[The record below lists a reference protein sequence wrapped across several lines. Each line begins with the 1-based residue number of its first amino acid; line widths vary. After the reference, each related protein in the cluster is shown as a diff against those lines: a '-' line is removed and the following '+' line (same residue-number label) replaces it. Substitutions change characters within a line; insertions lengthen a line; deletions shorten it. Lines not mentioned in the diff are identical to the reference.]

1 MVRQLQTTQYLEA
14 IVIKAPQKREIANY
28 GLSLSH
34 DVESH
39 TTTAL
44 LYGAEVLNRPQ
55 TPDKGQMYS
64 LKAQMYH
71 WPYSPSF
78 EVPKLLD
85 LIRSVPHIWSH
96 PLALPSLVLSHH
108 MSRTRAYINHGAADE
123 TVAIE
128 GELGVTKVGQKTDR
142 PQLSDCKGPDIRFK
156 AEELTTRINTHS
168 TRILFTSRSPD
179 WNLKGTQFLLNL
191 LVYLEPYLPDLIGA
205 NHELKE
211 LLETNIGFADAAVD
225 DVKNISSRMAL
236 QLNVLY
242 NFIAQADNAL
252 NAQLAA
258 AAGRDS
264 TSMKILAFIS
274 ALFLPGSFVAAI
286 FSMSMF
292 NWQYDGGADDSGNR
306 VVSGRFWVYW
316 IIAVPLTLITLLGW
330 GFWWRLEMKRYE
342 KDFRD
347 VIGQTG
353 AKKVAPKKRA
363 MDLESKMPQEMNMM
377 EPRRGAFIAYR
388 KNWDTNRTL

>member
-1 MVRQLQTTQYLEA
+1 MTQYHEA
-14 IVIKAPQKREIANY
+14 IVLKAPQKREIANY

-44 LYGAEVLNRPQ
+44 IYGAEVLNRPQ
-55 TPDKGQMYS
+55 NQD
-64 LKAQMYH
+64 KAQMYNLKPRMYN

-78 EVPKLLD
+78 GVPELLD
-85 LIRSVPHIWSH
+85 LIRSVPHTWSH
-96 PLALPSLVLSHH
+96 PLILPSLLLSHH
-108 MSRTRAYINHGAADE
+108 MFRTRAYVNHGAADE

-128 GELGVTKVGQKTDR
+128 GELGVTKVGQKYSHPPISDR
-142 PQLSDCKGPDIRFK
+142 KGPDIRFR
-156 AEELTTRINTHS
+156 AEELTSRINTHS

-179 WNLKGTQFLLNL
+179 WNLKGTQFVLNL
-191 LVYLEPYLPDLIGA
+191 LVYLEPYLPDLIGTH
-205 NHELKE
+205 HELRD

-225 DVKNISSRMAL
+225 DIKNISSRMAL

-258 AAGRDS
+258 SAGRDS

-292 NWQYDGGADDSGNR
+292 DWQHGGGAGDSGNR
-306 VVSGRFWVYW
+306 VVSGRFWIFWV
-316 IIAVPLTLITLLGW
+316 IAVPLTMITLLGW
-330 GFWWRLEMKRYE
+330 GFWWRLEMKRYKE
-342 KDFRD
+342 VFRD
-347 VIGQTG
+347 VMGETG
-353 AKKVAPKKRA
+353 VKKVEPKKRA
-363 MDLESKMPQEMNMM
+363 IDLESKMPQQMDTM
-377 EPRRGAFIAYR
+377 EPRREAFTAYR
-388 KNWDTNRTL
+388 KNWDTSRMS